1 MDASRTATSNISASC
16 AQGRVGRFRLK
27 GASGISWAEILGVLP
42 LRQAQGQDD
51 GKNRQ
56 RQEQKQ
62 IPFGDDNQKAEA
74 VSLRSIPHAPPQ
86 RTKGRPPGTPAC
98 RTMKL
103 CVEDGAPSTL
113 FFAMLCKKGW
123 GRRLLAAAMRCM
135 L

>member
-62 IPFGDDNQKAEA
+62 IPFGDDN
-74 VSLRSIPHAPPQ
+74 
-86 RTKGRPPGTPAC
+86 
-98 RTMKL
+98 
-103 CVEDGAPSTL
+103 
-113 FFAMLCKKGW
+113 
-123 GRRLLAAAMRCM
+123 RRGGMGLLAAKPQVLRLRLTRCGCER
-135 L
+135 LRSG